1 MSKMAEL
8 ELDILDMLDEG
19 RSPQYISTVLEVPV
33 TWVYEASKN
42 NSEMNTEVFNPYGTV
57 NS

>member
-1 MSKMAEL
+1 MAEL